1 MFFVDFICGAVIVT
15 YFVVDM
21 YFALSQIFWRMKV
34 FV

>member
-15 YFVVDM
+15 YLVVGM
-21 YFALSQIFWRMKV
+21 YFSLSQIFWRMKI